1 MVCTHCG
8 KDSESASRICPYCG
22 RYMGAQMHTAAPTTY
37 AEEPRP
43 PEPEDTR
50 PTRGGRKK
58 RRDRRMPQRRVKYS
72 GRMVNWAMVALVTV
86 IVLMM
91 AAGAGLVYLRVTPAG
106 QRVMA
111 RMGRT
116 ARADAYW
123 EVGTEYLDQ
132 GYIGRAIT
140 AYNTGLELE
149 PDRPDLVDKLLLLAE
164 AYEAGGQQA
173 DAMDI
178 YSRIYTRIAPDSPIG
193 YRNAIRLLLAQDR
206 VFPATQ
212 LMQDAFDK
220 TGDESFYNQRSQLVP
235 LPPTAS
241 LSAGRY
247 LLSRT
252 VSFSSPQGYD
262 IYYTTGNEELPER
275 GILYTEP
282 ISMQEGTYSFRA
294 VCMASELFSD
304 EMSVSYTITLPTP
317 LAPKAT
323 LAQGEYTRAQNVRL
337 RDMNES
343 GDITMYFTI
352 DGSKP
357 SMDSPQY
364 RDEPIKLRGGRMNL
378 RAIAVNEYGKVSN
391 ELNVTYRI
399 NVPLRDY
406 YRKYFRLEDSFA
418 DFTLMGTTMTQF
430 VEAFGEPNS
439 REDTTDQDVT
449 GQVARLTYPWGEAR
463 FMLADGEGLLYMVS
477 TTNPDMVGPR
487 KTAIGMQLAQVT
499 DLFRDMGQPANDKG
513 DRGIYYDVDEGYAN
527 YLVHSDDPDEGTLTY
542 VSTMVGG
549 EEGTTTLQYDISQG
563 RVAGIMIRHVA
574 RRLSNVR

>member
-1 MVCTHCG
+1 
-8 KDSESASRICPYCG
+8 
-22 RYMGAQMHTAAPTTY
+22 MGAGTHAAAPTAY
-37 AEEPRP
+37 AEERVQ
-43 PEPEDTR
+43 PEPEETNPKR
-50 PTRGGRKK
+50 VERRK

-86 IVLMM
+86 VLFLM
-91 AAGAGLVYLRVTPAG
+91 AAAAGLVYLRVTPAG

-111 RMGRT
+111 RMGRN
-116 ARADAYW
+116 ASADAYW

-140 AYNTGLELE
+140 AYQTALELE
-149 PDRPDLVDKLLLLAE
+149 PERPDLMDKLLLQAE
-164 AYEAGGQQA
+164 AYEAGGRQT
-173 DAMDI
+173 DAMDV
-178 YSRIYTRIAPDSPIG
+178 YTRIYTEIAPDSPVG
-193 YRNAIRLLLAQDR
+193 YHNAIRLLLAQER
-206 VFPATQ
+206 VFPATM
-212 LMQDAFDK
+212 LMQEAYEATD
-220 TGDESFYNQRSQLVP
+220 DESFFNQRSQLVP

-262 IYYTTGNEELPER
+262 IYYTTGSEELPER
-275 GILYTEP
+275 GILYTGP

-323 LAQGEYTRAQNVRL
+323 LAQAEYTRAQNVRL
-337 RDMNES
+337 RDMNDS
-343 GDITMYFTI
+343 GEITMYYTI

-357 SMDSPQY
+357 TLDSPQY
-364 RDEPIKLRGGRMNL
+364 RDEPIRLRGGRMNL

-391 ELNVTYRI
+391 ELNVTYNI
-399 NVPLRDY
+399 NAPLREY
-406 YRKYFRLEDSFA
+406 YRKYFRLEDGFA
-418 DFTLMGTTMTQF
+418 DFTLMSTSMSEFIQRY
-430 VEAFGEPNS
+430 GEPDN

-449 GQVARLTYPWGEAR
+449 GQVARLNYSWGEAR
-463 FMLADGEGLLYMVS
+463 FMLLDGEGLLYMVS
-477 TTNPDMVGPR
+477 TTDPGMTGPR
-487 KTAIGMQLAQVT
+487 RSTIGMPLAQVT

-542 VSTMVGG
+542 VSTMVGA
-549 EEGTTTLQYDISQG
+549 EEGTTTLQYDIREG
-563 RVAGIMIRHVA
+563 RVAGIMIRHVTL
-574 RRLSNVR
+574 RLSNVR